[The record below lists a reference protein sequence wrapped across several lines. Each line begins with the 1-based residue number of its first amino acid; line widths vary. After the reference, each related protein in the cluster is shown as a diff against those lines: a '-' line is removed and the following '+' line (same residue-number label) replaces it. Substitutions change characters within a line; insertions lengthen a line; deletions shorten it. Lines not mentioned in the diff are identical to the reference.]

1 MDIRRAESPVST
13 SRRLATRVR
22 WIAVRGVA
30 AAVSGVL
37 VLGVGGRLVMFI
49 SRVLHPDAA
58 GRITENG
65 NRIGEFTVDGTIE
78 LIVFGG
84 LLSGVVAGV
93 VWVLI
98 REWIPD
104 NPALVGAGAVA
115 IGGFALVEAD
125 NPDFV
130 ILVDP
135 RVDLVL
141 LLGLLFL
148 FGVALHRFDHVLE
161 RRLPSAGGIGSTVAY
176 SLIAALG
183 VPFLIP
189 TFGNFFTQE
198 FCFCESPPVWTGVF
212 LLAAAAETVGW
223 WLLDLRGAAS
233 KPPRLQR
240 LGLVSVAA
248 AALAGG
254 VHLAG
259 QIIEIL

>member
-1 MDIRRAESPVST
+1 MDVRRAGSAVST
-13 SRRLATRVR
+13 SHRLVTRIR
-22 WIAVRGVA
+22 WIVVRGVA

-93 VWVLI
+93 VWVLT

-104 NPALVGAGAVA
+104 NPAMVGAGAVS

-125 NPDFV
+125 NRDFA

-141 LLGLLFL
+141 LLALLFL
-148 FGVALHRFDHVLE
+148 FGMALHRFDHVFE
-161 RRLPSAGGIGSTVAY
+161 RRLPPAGGTGSTAAY
-176 SLIAALG
+176 SLIAVLG

-189 TFGNFFTQE
+189 TFGNFFSQE

-212 LLAAAAETVGW
+212 LMGAAAATVGW
-223 WLLDLRGAAS
+223 WLLDLRGAS
-233 KPPRLQR
+233 KPPTLQR
-240 LGLVSVAA
+240 LALVLVAA

-259 QIIEIL
+259 QIIEIV